1 MQSQPLVKPGQ
12 LAKVD
17 LYSQRFSADC
27 MHAKGFLDRKG
38 ITYNEFVIDN
48 DPELREVMLQRAGAK
63 SKAPQIF
70 INGRAIGGWQQL
82 EALEAAG
89 ELDVMLDQKPR
100 DIVQEEIRAANR
112 PADVPGQDRPAKGGI
127 FSRFLRP

>member
-1 MQSQPLVKPGQ
+1 
-12 LAKVD
+12 
-17 LYSQRFSADC
+17 

-48 DPELREVMLQRAGAK
+48 DPELLEVMLQRAGAK

-70 INGRAIGGWQQL
+70 INGRGVGGWQQL

-112 PADVPGQDRPAKGGI
+112 PEGAAGQDRPAKGGV